1 MCLVDTPGIGSVF
14 TGNTRVTREFVP
26 HVDAALVVLGADP
39 PIAGEEL
46 ALVEEIARETD
57 QLVFVLN
64 KADRLAEAERDEAR
78 RFAEGVLGER
88 LHRPIRLLEVSAT
101 ERLAGRTSRDWGVLA
116 AELAALAGAS
126 ARRLVRAAAER
137 GLARLVDR
145 LIEVIDE
152 HRGALVRPLAE
163 SERRVAALRHVV
175 VEAERTLKDLGPLF
189 GAEQARLARAL
200 DEERRLFLARAL
212 PAAARELEHALAAC
226 EARASRAVR
235 DCAMEQARGVG
246 RRVIEGWLR
255 EVEPRAEEL
264 YRQATGRFIELANGF
279 LARLRASG
287 DPALTRLPDGLP
299 AEAHFRAKR
308 RFYFTD
314 LLSVA
319 SRGPEAWLLGMV
331 RPRRAALAAAQ
342 RDAAEYL
349 ERLLDTNSA
358 RVSNDL
364 IDRVAESRRSLEGDL
379 SALLREIATS
389 AEHALEQA
397 RERHRAGDAAVR
409 AELERLESLQQRVDA
424 LRA

>member
-1 MCLVDTPGIGSVF
+1 
-14 TGNTRVTREFVP
+14 
-26 HVDAALVVLGADP
+26 
-39 PIAGEEL
+39 
-46 ALVEEIARETD
+46 
-57 QLVFVLN
+57 
-64 KADRLAEAERDEAR
+64 
-78 RFAEGVLGER
+78 
-88 LHRPIRLLEVSAT
+88 
-101 ERLAGRTSRDWGVLA
+101 
-116 AELAALAGAS
+116 
-126 ARRLVRAAAER
+126 
-137 GLARLVDR
+137 
-145 LIEVIDE
+145 
-152 HRGALVRPLAE
+152 
-163 SERRVAALRHVV
+163 VV